1 MKSNA
6 LANDW
11 HPYMIRLEF
20 GETLKQNHEP
30 MKQTHQPNSDCL
42 AVAGKVNRKL
52 ALSSALALANL
63 SFSSATSAD
72 T

>member
-6 LANDW
+6 LANDG
-11 HPYMIRLEF
+11 HPYMMRLEF

-30 MKQTHQPNSDCL
+30 MKQTHQPI
-42 AVAGKVNRKL
+42 AVAGKVNGKL

-72 T
+72 R